1 MGAQAKK
8 KGPVKGG
15 KGGRKANKQ
24 SSETAP
30 SWALEQLALEQEE
43 EESDDEEEVRTSP
56 HRTAPHRTAPHR
68 TALHCT
74 AVHLTAQRA
83 PHAPR
88 TQHAPYLVRKV
99 PEGEQGCF
107 ARLEHACS
115 LCGAEP
121 AAGSGQKWKA
131 CGACGITQYCS
142 ADCQR
147 EAWKRPVGH
156 KSSCGA
162 PLPTPGAV
170 AAASPEALAALLAQW
185 CRADV
190 EL

>member
-1 MGAQAKK
+1 MMRCDSRAHTRV
-8 KGPVKGG
+8 PV
-15 KGGRKANKQ
+15 
-24 SSETAP
+24 P
-30 SWALEQLALEQEE
+30 LCL
-43 EESDDEEEVRTSP
+43 
-56 HRTAPHRTAPHR
+56 
-68 TALHCT
+68 CT
-74 AVHLTAQRA
+74 PRGWLGSALTACVLARA
-83 PHAPR
+83 
-88 TQHAPYLVRKV
+88 Q

-107 ARLEHACS
+107 ARLEVACS

-121 AAGSGQKWKA
+121 AEGSGQKWKA